1 MAEREEPAVAHPRHV
16 YDLIGVEAQEHAFI
30 DAVSRGR
37 LHHAWLLC
45 GPEGV
50 GKASFAY
57 RAARY
62 LMGRDRDRDYGL
74 MGISP
79 DDPDAKLI
87 AAQSHPDLLVLE
99 REEKDGKTR
108 KNIMVDAVR
117 EVGEFFSK
125 APSRS
130 PYRVC
135 IVDAVDDLNINSANA
150 LLKILEEPPE
160 RGVLFLVSHSPGKLL
175 ATIRSRCRR
184 LSFAGWDDDLVKTFV
199 EARAEPSPE
208 ALERLVVMAKGSP
221 GRGLRL
227 WAEGAL
233 EMDELA
239 ARLLSKEPPSRFELL
254 PLMTLF
260 KTNSS
265 KVDGPGK
272 FTQFIA
278 VLGDRVRDLALSA
291 DTPERGK
298 AWSEFWVRLST
309 VVAETEGV
317 NLDRGEYFW
326 SIVKDIKDVK

>member
-1 MAEREEPAVAHPRHV
+1 MAEDEDHRVSHPRAV
-16 YDLIGVEAQEHAFI
+16 FDLINGEPQEHALI
-30 DAVSRGR
+30 DALSRGR

-50 GKASFAY
+50 GKATFAY

-62 LMGRDRDRDYGL
+62 LMGRDRDRGFGL
-74 MGISP
+74 LGMSP
-79 DDPDAKLI
+79 DDADARLI
-87 AAQSHPDLLVLE
+87 VAQSHPDLLVLE

-108 KNIMVDAVR
+108 KNITVDAVR

-130 PYRVC
+130 AYRVC

-160 RGVLFLVSHSPGKLL
+160 RGILFLISHSPGKLL

-184 LSFAGWDDDLVKTFV
+184 LGFSPWDDAMVHRFV
-199 EARAEPSPE
+199 ESRTELPE
-208 ALERLVVMAKGSP
+208 ETLERLVVMAKGSP
-221 GRGLRL
+221 GRALRL
-227 WAEGAL
+227 WEDGAL

-239 ARLLSKEPPSRFELL
+239 AKLLSKAPPSRFELL

-260 KTNSS
+260 KTNNS
-265 KVDGPGK
+265 KVDGPKK
-272 FTQFIA
+272 FTQFITA
-278 VLGDRVRDLALSA
+278 LSERVREQALSA
-291 DTPERGK
+291 DVPARGRM
-298 AWSEFWVRLST
+298 WSELWTRLNA
-309 VVAETEGV
+309 VLPETEGI

-326 SIVKDIKDVK
+326 SIVKDIKSIY